1 MPKGG
6 FVSHSWCHK
15 VGWTAVK
22 KNKIIRGKKEK
33 RAVKCK
39 IPAVSMD
46 KVHANS
52 SRWQRCLVKVY
63 NYPKAH
69 LQIACF
75 VWPAVLTIQLAV
87 TQMKEARGMQK
98 KIT

>member
-1 MPKGG
+1 M
-6 FVSHSWCHK
+6 
-15 VGWTAVK
+15 
-22 KNKIIRGKKEK
+22 RGKKEK